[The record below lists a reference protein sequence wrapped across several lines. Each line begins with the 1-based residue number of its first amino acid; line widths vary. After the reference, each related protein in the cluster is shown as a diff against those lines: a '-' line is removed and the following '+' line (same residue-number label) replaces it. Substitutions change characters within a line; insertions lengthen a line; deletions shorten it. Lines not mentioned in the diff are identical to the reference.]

1 MRTPEKASGLGAFA
15 LPRNTKPRRY
25 DYGGA
30 ATFHFGGYR
39 PGLRLI
45 EHCVHVMVY
54 VGVMLATAGN
64 PFPTAAILLDTNMV
78 TV

>member
-1 MRTPEKASGLGAFA
+1 MTIEA
-15 LPRNTKPRRY
+15 PRPSIL
-25 DYGGA
+25 
-30 ATFHFGGYR
+30 GGYR